1 MRLFRYTVLVTVMT
15 LMMIGLGGA
24 SQVMAKCYSWDTA
37 RAVIKENGLVAA
49 GAVRRNH
56 SRGRMIEFKLCK
68 IGGRFV
74 YRVVTMQP
82 GRVNKMIVDAASGA
96 TLGRSD
102 GRSSL
107 PAGVGGSVRKS
118 LKLFKRKR
126 SGY

>member
-1 MRLFRYTVLVTVMT
+1 MRLFKYTVLVTVMT

-82 GRVNKMIVDAASGA
+82 GRVNKMIVDASSGA
-96 TLGRSD
+96 AIGRSD
-102 GRSSL
+102 SGSSL
-107 PAGVGGSVRKS
+107 PAGAAGRFKKPF
-118 LKLFKRKR
+118 KLFKRKR
-126 SGY
+126 SKY

>member
-1 MRLFRYTVLVTVMT
+1 MRLFKKAVFLTAMSVMMFSLSGT
-15 LMMIGLGGA
+15 
-24 SQVMAKCYSWDTA
+24 SQAMAKCYSWDTA

-49 GAVRRNH
+49 GQVRRHH

-96 TLGRSD
+96 TIGRNG

-107 PAGVGGSVRKS
+107 PADATSRVRKS
-118 LKLFKRKR
+118 LKLFKRKLKR
-126 SGY
+126 Y